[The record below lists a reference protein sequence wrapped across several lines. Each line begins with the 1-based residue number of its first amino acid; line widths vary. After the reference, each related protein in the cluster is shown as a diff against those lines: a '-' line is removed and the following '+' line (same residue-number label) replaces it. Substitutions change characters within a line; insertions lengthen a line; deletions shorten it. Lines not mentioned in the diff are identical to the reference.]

1 MSDAFILTTDGT
13 PLGGL
18 TPGRH
23 GTAQGPAGLTIT
35 PVSGQAIVLIQPFDL
50 AATEAALA
58 GLGFSWPATGRVTTG
73 AAGAMAWGGLDKAY
87 AMAAQEQPG
96 DLAAWLADALGPLA
110 AVTDQS
116 EGRGVVR
123 LSGSALTATLRKLV
137 AIDVDPTI
145 FTSGHTAITQI
156 AHVGVQLIAEADGV
170 VTLILPRTFAG
181 SLLHEIAEAGAF
193 EGVEVHAG

>member
-1 MSDAFILTTDGT
+1 MSDAFTLTADLA

-23 GTAQGPAGLTIT
+23 GTAEGPAGLTIT
-35 PVSGQAIVLIQPFDL
+35 PVSGQAIVLIQPFDQP
-50 AATEAALA
+50 ATEAALA
-58 GLGFSWPATGRVTTG
+58 GLGYAWPSTGRVTTG

-87 AMAAQEQPG
+87 AMAAQQRPG
-96 DLAAWLADALGPLA
+96 DLAARLADALGPAA

-137 AIDVDPTI
+137 AIDVDPAI
-145 FTSGHTAITQI
+145 FTPGHTAITQI
-156 AHVGVQLIAEADGV
+156 AHVGVQLIAGVDGA
-170 VTLILPRTFAG
+170 VTVILPRTFAG

-193 EGVEVHAG
+193 EGVEVRAG